1 MKVLPSS
8 LAVDVY
14 ICFTEKDNGLRMRLR
29 LRNEYAYPPNTHSEH
44 LKDIQ
49 VALVLDH
56 AAPERITCRRVK
68 ESSGDFYGDAS
79 IAGGEGVGVAS
90 EGDQDVPALWHW
102 DENKRTLSLS
112 GLPTECTVEIEIK

>member
-1 MKVLPSS
+1 MLPSS
-8 LAVDVY
+8 LAVGVY
-14 ICFTEKDNGLRMRLR
+14 GCFTLEGNGSLCMRLR
-29 LRNEYAYPPNTHSEH
+29 VRTEYAYPPNTHSEH

-102 DENKRTLSLS
+102 DENKKTLSLS
-112 GLPTECTVEIEIK
+112 GLPTDECTVEIEIK